1 MAAMIVKLNSHYCAA
16 TTQRARPVVM
26 TTDSHV
32 LLLEFPVTL
41 VVASI
46 GPDLDL
52 PECAIMR
59 GGGCPMSFT
68 SRRDEARPRG
78 TRQVDSQRLSTSGGH
93 RSSSGQRR
101 SSSGHHLFGIA
112 TPQRHPMLNV
122 VIGR

>member
-59 GGGCPMSFT
+59 GGGAQCPSHREET
-68 SRRDEARPRG
+68 KPAPGVPAR
-78 TRQVDSQRLSTSGGH
+78 
-93 RSSSGQRR
+93 
-101 SSSGHHLFGIA
+101 
-112 TPQRHPMLNV
+112 
-122 VIGR
+122 